1 MKVLIKSLLA
11 VTCSAVFGTS
21 AFAQQTSLP
30 SNNYPQVSTP
40 VTPSTLVYPGMKN
53 ISTATRV
60 NYIRTQIPDVPL
72 QSIPATGNDYIR
84 QNTSYFDGLGRPLQ
98 EVAKKAHALGLDLVQ
113 PHVYDAAGRETYQY
127 LPYALPVELSTGKM
141 NKPVNSRMHQFY
153 DNLGPDENPYSK
165 TETDNSPLNTL
176 KKQLAPGR
184 SWVGSN
190 RGVEYGYRSNVAGEV
205 RIWTIGN
212 SANALAVSVS
222 SYNAGEIR
230 ITKVTDEDG
239 KFSLEY
245 KDKTGK
251 LILKKSLVLNN
262 SQPESDHN
270 GYACTYY
277 VYDDLNRL
285 RCVIPPEAVV
295 QKTIAGNTWSIS
307 QAGVDGLCFNYFYDE
322 RGQVIEKRI
331 PGKKVEYLVYD
342 KRGRLCLS
350 QDGNLRQ
357 QHKWKFTAYDAL
369 DRAICTGLY
378 ENATA
383 SRQDLQGYFYNNTS
397 YTYPSLFYYLT
408 NYKNYKEYP
417 LNSTPNATILTNTYY
432 DDYEEYGPLFTY
444 SFDGSQFDNI
454 GPLPSTVVSSERS
467 NHTRG
472 LLTGTKTR
480 VLDPDSPNV
489 IKWLVSVNYY
499 DNKGR
504 LIQTQSQN
512 IKGGLDISSNIYYF
526 QGMLW
531 KNIMRHDDPL
541 AEPVPGVTDG
551 ALNQI
556 YVVKTF
562 ERNLAI
568 GGGNEQVKKVTQKI
582 GNGIVYDL
590 AYYQYD
596 HLGRTTYKGFTA
608 GEVLQEYN
616 MRGFLNHINVKNE
629 NNDPNSRHIF
639 QEKLYYD
646 TGFASK
652 LYNGNIAGITWKKA
666 GAQAPVEAY
675 GYSYDLLNRLT
686 HAEYRRNA
694 YDYSTGWLNSS
705 YNYTAS
711 GITYDMNGNIGSMTQ
726 KNPNGLSGM
735 NMDALTYQYAPNSNK
750 LIKVTDAIVA
760 SNTPGLP
767 DFKDNAND
775 AEEYH
780 YDSCGNVIIDENKSI
795 SSITYNYLNKPE
807 KITTSQGVITYVY
820 DALGNKLQKRVHST
834 GPNPPADEAYDYIGN
849 FIYKQNILQYILNDE
864 GRTRPIPI
872 EDGANSGNFTTK
884 FVYDYFIKDHLGNV
898 RSTVTSK
905 PLDGVYLARHEISS
919 ANIEQLL
926 FDNIP
931 NVRANKPGST
941 AINDGFAAR
950 LDGSIPSQRVGTAIM
965 LQTMPGDRF
974 TISADAYYEGE
985 YQQQDEG
992 PTEDLVSSLMSAL
1005 TGGGTYAGIPVSEL
1019 PDNVRT
1025 ITTALNSPGLLG
1037 GLDNL
1042 LNSNYNPNAPKAH
1055 LNFLFFN
1062 DKLEL
1067 VPGNSGS
1074 IQVPVNPMG
1083 WTTINPSMV
1092 VGSATAIQNGQ
1103 VYSNGPGYVIIF
1115 IDNQSLGKQVW
1126 FDNVMVGHYRGEVAE
1141 ENHYY
1146 PFGLTLETSP
1156 MVTGVTNNPLKYQAV
1171 ELEKHFG
1178 LETYETFFRG
1188 LDPQLG
1194 RFNSIDPKAENHFD
1208 INPYV
1213 SMGNNPVLNVDPRG
1227 DDWFVNNVDG
1237 GVVYMKNVTEPNQMA
1252 FYNAGFNG
1260 PVDQYDRLGANNM
1273 FGNSVKGTNGENMLN
1288 DDLLVLGN
1296 SEAFMQGRGYN
1307 KAEKVDIE
1315 EKEYTSGGPMGAG
1328 ERIKQVTATLEQIGD
1343 SKITYVK
1350 PPNLNKKVV
1359 EKEERTQGRWSSM
1372 RSITYNLTKPFG
1384 QSNSKTAE
1392 FGGNKEIL
1400 GVKAGDATT
1409 GATVA
1414 GKIFSVIKSIFKK

>member
-1 MKVLIKSLLA
+1 MKLLIKSFLA
-11 VTCSAVFGTS
+11 VACSALSGVS
-21 AFAQQTSLP
+21 LAQQTSTP
-30 SNNYPQVSTP
+30 TNNYPQPAIP
-40 VTPSTLVYPGMKN
+40 VTPTTLVYPGLGT
-53 ISTATRV
+53 ISSAMPV
-60 NYIRTQIPDVPL
+60 NYIRTEIPDVPL
-72 QSIPATGNDYIR
+72 QSIPSNANDYIR
-84 QNTSYFDGLGRPLQ
+84 QSTSYFDGLGRPLQ
-98 EVAKKAHALGLDLVQ
+98 EVAKTAHALRLDLVK

-127 LPYALPVELSTGKM
+127 LPYAVPVELSTGKLSR
-141 NKPVNSRMHQFY
+141 PVNSRMHHFY
-153 DNLGPDENPYSK
+153 DALGPDEHPYSK

-176 KKQLAPGR
+176 KKQLPPGR

-190 RGVEYGYRSNVAGEV
+190 RGVEYVYRSNVANEV

-212 SANALAVSVS
+212 SATALPTSVS
-222 SYNAGEIR
+222 SYNAGEI
-230 ITKVTDEDG
+230 KVSKIIDEDG

-245 KDKTGK
+245 TDKEGK
-251 LILKKSLVLNN
+251 LILKKALAVNS

-285 RCVIPPEAVV
+285 RCVIPPEAVI
-295 QKTIAGNTWSIS
+295 QRTTNGNTWSIS
-307 QAGVDGLCFNYFYDE
+307 QAVADGLCFNYFYDE
-322 RGQVIEKRI
+322 RDQVIEKRI
-331 PGKKVEYLVYD
+331 PGKKVEYFVYD

-357 QHKWKFTAYDAL
+357 QQHNWKFTVYDAL
-369 DRAICTGLY
+369 DRVICTGLY

-383 SRQDLQGYFYNNTS
+383 SRQDLQGYFYNGIT
-397 YTYPSLFYYLT
+397 YTYPSFFYYLT
-408 NYKNYKEYP
+408 HYKNYKEYP
-417 LNSTPNATILTNTYY
+417 TNTIANTTILTNTYY
-432 DDYEEYGPLFTY
+432 DDYGEYGPLFTY
-444 SFDGSQFDNI
+444 AFDGSQFDNM
-454 GPLPSTVVSSERS
+454 GPLPSTVVASELS

-480 VLDPDSPNV
+480 VLDPDSPTV
-489 IKWLVSVNYY
+489 VRWLVSVNFY
-499 DNKGR
+499 DDKGR
-504 LIQTQSQN
+504 LIQNQSQN

-531 KNIMRHDDPL
+531 KNILRHENQS

-551 ALNQI
+551 SLPQI
-556 YVVKTF
+556 YVVQTF
-562 ERNLAI
+562 ERNLAV
-568 GGGNEQVKKVTQKI
+568 GGGNDQVSRVTQKI

-590 AYYQYD
+590 AFYQYD

-616 MRGFLNHINVKNE
+616 MRGFLNHINVKNG

-666 GAQAPVEAY
+666 GSLAPVEAY
-675 GYSYDLLNRLT
+675 GYSYDLLNRLS

-694 YDYSTGWLNSS
+694 YDYSTGWLNNS
-705 YNYTAS
+705 YNYTVS

-726 KNPNGLSGM
+726 KNPSALSGM

-760 SNTPGLP
+760 GNTAGLP

-780 YDSCGNVIIDENKSI
+780 YDSCGNLVIDENKNI

-807 KITTSQGVITYVY
+807 KITTTQGVITYVY
-820 DALGNKLQKRVHST
+820 DAHGNRLQKRVHST

-849 FIYKQNILQYILNDE
+849 FIYKQNILQYILNNE

-872 EDGANSGNFTTK
+872 EDGGNPGNFTTK

-898 RSTVTSK
+898 RSTVTAK

-919 ANIEQLL
+919 ANIEQLV

-941 AINDGFAAR
+941 AINDGMAAR
-950 LDGSIPSQRVGTAIM
+950 LDGNIPSQRVGTAIM

-974 TISADAYYEGE
+974 NISADAYYEGE

-992 PTEDLVSSLMSAL
+992 STEDLVSSLMSAL
-1005 TGGGTYAGIPVSEL
+1005 TGGSTYAGIPVAEL

-1083 WTTINPSMV
+1083 WTQINPSLL
-1092 VGSATAIQNGQ
+1092 VGSATTAIQNGQ
-1103 VYSNGPGYVIIF
+1103 VMTLQPGYVIIF

-1126 FDNVMVGHYRGEVAE
+1126 FDNVMVGHYRGEVTE

-1156 MVTGVTNNPLKYQAV
+1156 MVTGVAKNPLKYQGI

-1178 LETYETFFRG
+1178 LETYETFYRG

-1194 RFNSIDPKAENHFD
+1194 KFNQIDPKSELDVNLS
-1208 INPYV
+1208 PYV
-1213 SMGNNPVLNVDPRG
+1213 SMADNPVLNVDPLGDNPFAIAVEVAEAYEGLVAIHSASAAVTGQHNGNQQVNRHGAANAVNRG
-1227 DDWFVNNVDG
+1227 INKFRADNLSLLTNTIIEGAPAMGRFAMKTAAAVKQLAKNYEEANKTSEVNPAT
-1237 GVVYMKNVTEPNQMA
+1237 KNRVKLRKATVEKINENQPRDENGDMIDPNDEK
-1252 FYNAGFNG
+1252 
-1260 PVDQYDRLGANNM
+1260 PL
-1273 FGNSVKGTNGENMLN
+1273 KG
-1288 DDLLVLGN
+1288 D
-1296 SEAFMQGRGYN
+1296 
-1307 KAEKVDIE
+1307 KVDVGHKRGNEWRVRKQMHNEKGSTRQKVIE
-1315 EKEYTSGGPMGAG
+1315 EENN
-1328 ERIKQVTATLEQIGD
+1328 
-1343 SKITYVK
+1343 
-1350 PPNLNKKVV
+1350 PNLYQL
-1359 EKEERTQGRWSSM
+1359 ER
-1372 RSITYNLTKPFG
+1372 RSNNRSHKYEQK
-1384 QSNSKTAE
+1384 
-1392 FGGNKEIL
+1392 
-1400 GVKAGDATT
+1400 
-1409 GATVA
+1409 
-1414 GKIFSVIKSIFKK
+1414 